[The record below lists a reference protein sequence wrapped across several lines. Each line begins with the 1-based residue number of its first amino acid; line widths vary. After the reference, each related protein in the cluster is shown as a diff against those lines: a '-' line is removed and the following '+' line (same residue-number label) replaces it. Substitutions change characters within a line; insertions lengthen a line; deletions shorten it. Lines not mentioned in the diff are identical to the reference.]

1 MRTEKGNIS
10 INPSNPS
17 ATDARFA
24 ALARMGEEVFHARD
38 AAVMWGITNPNTLH
52 TTLSRYV
59 RAGLLFRLRNG
70 LYAVKPSRDLDP
82 LFIGTKALHGPCYV
96 SMETVLARAGV
107 IQQHVPRTTLVS
119 GVSRQFEL
127 GGHAFRSRRLADT
140 YLLNETGIVCERGM
154 RIATPV
160 RAIADML
167 YFNPKYHFDASA
179 HIDWDAVNRLQAEVG
194 YPLTHRSITRV

>member
-1 MRTEKGNIS
+1 
-10 INPSNPS
+10 
-17 ATDARFA
+17 
-24 ALARMGEEVFHARD
+24 
-38 AAVMWGITNPNTLH
+38 MWGITNPNTLH